1 MPVKSSGSLTFT
13 EIAAEFGLPP
23 GKNLGA
29 YRVSQTVSGLESLP
43 LDSGIP
49 QSGPIKFS
57 DFYSKKLNIVVDC
70 GGGTRINAKS
80 RYDNNNSITV
90 IGNFTSRPGSAAG
103 KRVII
108 HTNQTIGSDQKS
120 AGATYCSLSTGYWD
134 SITDLV
140 IDIGPS
146 GGVYGAGGD
155 GGTGGSYD
163 ATSGQSGTSAL
174 GVILTNNTIINN
186 RGTIAGGGGGGG
198 GGGGALQTAN
208 GKQVNGFGGGGGG
221 GNGSPAGSGGG
232 GGGGEFP
239 ATSGSDGSLTAGGL
253 GGTSGITD
261 KGGTQGTASGGA
273 GGAGGTAGDGAVG
286 GNGSFSGRDQGN
298 FSTPGGNGGS
308 GGYAIVVNGP
318 TLSVSGTVIGSQL
331 SNTNPG

>member
-1 MPVKSSGSLTFT
+1 MTLQASGAISFGN
-13 EIAAEFGLPP
+13 IVNEFGFPS
-23 GKNLGA
+23 GGNFGA
-29 YRVSQTVSGLESLP
+29 YRVSQTVSALSNLP
-43 LDSGIP
+43 LDVGIP
-49 QSGPIKFS
+49 QSGTLKFS
-57 DFYSKKLNIVVDC
+57 DFYSKKLNIVVNC
-70 GGGTRINAKS
+70 GGGTRLNAKS

-108 HTNQTIGSDQKS
+108 HTNETIGSDQKS
-120 AGATYCSLSTGYWD
+120 AGTTYCSLSTGSWD

-155 GGTGGSYD
+155 GGNGGAYD
-163 ATSGQSGTSAL
+163 PTSGQSGTSAL

-186 RGTIAGGGGGGG
+186 RGTIAAGGGGGG

-232 GGGGEFP
+232 ASSP
-239 ATSGSDGSLTAGGL
+239 ATSGSSGSLTGGGS
-253 GGTSGITD
+253 GGSSGVLD
-261 KGGTQGTASGGA
+261 KGGTGGTASGGG
-273 GGAGGTAGDGAVG
+273 GGAGGTAGDGGTG
-286 GNGSFSGRDQGN
+286 GNGSFSGANKGN
-298 FSTPGGNGGS
+298 FSTNGAGGGAS
-308 GGYAIVVNGP
+308 GYAIVVNGS
-318 TLSVSGTVIGSQL
+318 SVSINGNGLTGSVL
-331 SNTNPG
+331 YNTNPG